1 MAIGVSNQDE
11 LFKKL
16 VKVTGSIKSA
26 KPVVPVAQSAKSAV
40 VSSGFQPP
48 QPTPGAS
55 AFDSIAYDKPT
66 GLAGFLQNPLVKYGV
81 APVLKYG
88 VLKPLQTI
96 DTPRRAVISG
106 VREVVDALD
115 NDAKTK
121 AGFGDFLKQT
131 KDVNYGFGTAFPMKG
146 KMGRVV
152 GFVGDVLLDPLTYAT
167 LGQTVWKGAIIK
179 SMSVGGNIVKTRSV
193 LGLKNITGRKG
204 REALSGLVVDRLK
217 HFQKIGTKIDGKLIT
232 NDYIGEIAKSTMKA
246 GKGKKA
252 AIPELIRS
260 DIGLRG
266 PGVYYFGS
274 RVKVPLTALPARL
287 LDSSITS
294 SRLFLVKP
302 RMVGEV
308 GKQVNVSPTSLLHS
322 ILTPTGAGRIA
333 QFGNTGIRDMR
344 IKLANGTATPEEA
357 VMFSGVLRQVE
368 NQRGVISG
376 QIEKATVE
384 LNNIFKKNGTTAYD
398 DTVHRLIDG
407 PEALARLDALQSE
420 AATNPE
426 VRFANDLIQFFATT
440 GKAIDDSFRQFDPNW
455 VSITD
460 KQGYFPRVA
469 NPKYAKHLYDK
480 SVANGFD
487 PSEIDEELMDEILD
501 TFRTAKN
508 MKRRKLVD
516 KKTFFGVPL
525 NSSNLHVDGLNSIIQ
540 QNLGYSG
547 FETNINTVMARYVR
561 SYGEQMGYAR
571 LLNGIK
577 SEGPEFAG
585 EMGKIFPDAEA
596 AIARASGAV
605 DHVLGT
611 MTESASKALPPLQ
624 GPPRPKI
631 APETIM
637 GVGTPKSEGA
647 WTPRQILDNL
657 YVLWGEAQA
666 AVDEL
671 SYSGGTKQA
680 KLEAVRAVGQALVL
694 SSRARE
700 AAAMSGDVAL
710 IAKAAELSEYIRALR
725 DRQSL
730 MMGEALQPK
739 AEFTPETVVQNKSVG
754 QQKFELLRHNL
765 RNLEQIRDDMAD
777 DFDVL
782 TSALENNGGKSELFE
797 ILQSGQQIFDDITQ
811 GYGYDGF
818 LGLKN
823 DVDEVDQWFSS
834 VVETDANSI
843 VDLDKNLA
851 KIQDVVKKVDTKRQL
866 FGHRLAKLRAEGGGG
881 KSLTV
886 ESVSRPML
894 TKKGALGN
902 LVETSDDYVM
912 QSLAQLQTRLG
923 SLKISLASGEI
934 VGETSAQALARIRN
948 IHMTIL
954 DEFPEVADIAP
965 AWNKYM
971 QGDRAVSGAAP
982 GTRHYQQ
989 LGRAD
994 FVRGVAEQEQVL
1006 NLVRHQLEVSLD
1018 ARILSHASLTGVGV
1032 NDLSTMLQIQ
1042 RAKAAEVVPIL
1053 KSKLD
1058 NLRKSYLIRNG
1069 VDIGKEGSI
1078 DNSLL
1083 PSNSDRYVQAPA
1095 GPDKTSLAREFNN
1108 TDEARVLQS
1117 SISFFESGGGFGDV
1131 SLVERSIITK
1141 YRGKRAIKGV
1151 ELAAEEEQMALA
1163 GVPLKPKRGFLV
1175 PFKFDGVSETSE
1187 EYGLVKQLYS
1197 KWMQRKRYL
1206 RENVGGLREE
1216 VNAADAADTRV
1227 AERQERAKLLNRTS
1241 SVDLFDDAKEKVQ
1254 AEFSEIYA
1262 GPDSTSADSFE
1273 ALYRYY
1279 YETLA
1284 LIQLQVDPSSAVVGI
1299 NDLFDDAYRQLQSA
1313 FRKVNVNDFNTLS
1326 NMWKI
1331 FDGDGF
1337 AAIRNAIDL
1346 PLDSARIE
1354 LRAANNARELS
1365 TRRLLAAL
1373 RVEALAA
1380 ADYENPTMAMFL
1392 NTPHGQDALNTL
1404 RKRTNMSEFRLRAA
1418 VVAYDDLGP
1427 DNIDKQVLQD
1437 MIVTLQNDADYPL
1450 AKSVEKRANMLYEFA
1465 DIDIPRFLET
1475 QGLPWAFTA
1484 SEWDNLF
1491 NESLSF
1497 GVTDKL
1503 GELLR
1508 WLRDPATLKATTSED
1523 VLRLYGVS
1531 DEDAIR
1537 GFADYIRNSQ
1547 PDFIKDTGRA
1557 SLIEEQ
1563 WASSPANKKLSIIEG
1578 MENRAR
1584 NLRASRRAGSESERL
1599 NAQLATVEAR
1609 QKFREEELAR
1619 LETMPLLKVKPNASE
1634 VAALGRE
1641 SLTAMR
1647 DLHGRGFN
1655 VNNIRGAM
1663 ARVQQVAAHYLEN
1676 FRIKQERLLK
1686 PGVPANLSDA
1696 INLEREAIKLQ
1707 VEGRAG
1713 RPAIPASPGK
1723 PAVAEVKEIKPEII
1737 IPGYEFGDGFRS
1749 TVTEPR
1755 RLRMNESALVER
1767 REYRGVEDVEGVQD
1781 DLINEIYL
1789 AKTEADAVVE
1799 SQSRDALDDIADKQ
1813 YLVQNTT
1820 DQMAD
1825 DQVEDSDVFNALI
1838 KGELFGAGEVQPKA
1852 NDELILNYMNTGT
1865 VEFAEKA
1872 EDFNKDVDFLHDIFT
1887 SPMNDKT
1894 VRQLELEYE
1903 LLQKMQARNRG
1914 GMVFDISDTSEGL
1927 LGKPEMLPSART
1939 EGRVSVAEPHGVA
1952 QERLQ
1957 SDMIQRIIGHRDL
1970 DNEVLLREERLRF
1983 LQNSVIPESAY
1994 VKLKAEVE
2002 GILLKKP
2009 TKAIPWLT
2017 AFRRKGAEVV
2027 AHAMTEITDEQIDMV
2042 RKRAAQPLVE
2052 AGTGKQIIKS
2062 DAEIE
2067 HIVAVYRTAYDIR
2080 NRFGS
2085 ILETSFS
2092 GDNSWH
2098 LTRTE
2103 RQVLLKDIAQV
2114 DIIINEI
2121 ETKQQV
2127 LGSLGFGA
2135 RASDK
2140 LFVGLEYKA
2149 RKLAGFEKRLANTA
2163 DEFGRY
2169 SKRAGSFRNESE
2181 WQSINPY
2188 NVFGDPKDNYLGD
2201 ALPSDIPLDERLPIP
2216 GQKMLG
2222 KLEPRPMKF
2231 QTFGQGSTNRF
2242 GGLTRENQILI
2253 RNALTP
2259 AENEKIFVKGL
2270 TDTDADVAL
2279 LKRFDDAVSAAV
2291 RAQDIVARDTD
2302 QKYSYL
2308 VMQEQ
2313 QAIKGAF
2320 TVDEWRIVF
2329 RAPPEVRTQAPEF
2342 GAHASVAAK
2351 KLYDDVDAR
2360 FRGLVETAYNR
2371 VRQAEM
2377 ADELARTGVRVTP
2390 PGATGATIDAMA
2402 KLVTPVLDNRLS
2414 WTLKRIETATAQ
2426 VTAVLTAPEDA
2437 RYLAAFQMVMA
2448 RLRRDL
2454 VPDPERFSKVVQGET
2469 SAKFADLMV
2478 LDAVK
2483 MRVAFLNQT
2492 KGLTPEQVDTKLLA
2506 GAIEYV
2512 GSPEVLPASTA
2523 KQGAQVPIDN
2533 FRGSFLSNFH
2543 PVEITW
2549 QGITYPSVEHFYQ
2562 AQKVTGLSNSDAA
2575 VVRARQAIAALKTP
2589 GEAKVAGR
2597 KYPQMSERKRIEV
2610 MRYALEQKFAED
2622 TDLAQQLMATGE
2634 AQLLEKNTWGDV
2646 YWGVNSAG
2654 EGENRLGKMLMDIR
2668 RDLQAQEM
2676 QGEMMRRQFQ
2686 KLKEGAVVPTTVGN
2700 LSSVKPGRRLDMV
2713 TLNKDTVYI
2722 GRKNGE
2728 IPASKWRNEFKLEG
2742 VTPAERAADRP
2753 RALALY
2759 EKNLRQNKA
2768 LLSQLPEL
2776 KGKNLMCWC
2785 SPDLC
2790 HGHVLQRYVNAIPT
2804 DIGPESPMYIPRLL
2818 KNVDDAARKTE
2829 GAADRIVPET
2839 RMSLTPDEEA
2849 ENALSFEDFVD
2860 AIAKEGGP
2868 APTPEELRQLQTL
2881 YPKVDKTGT
2890 DWLANEEKIFQ
2901 EDINRKAGYL
2911 EGEIPVAPSAPRKVP
2926 QQSAEA
2932 TAAREAAFAAA
2943 AMSEVPDP
2951 FSPELAPSASAMSV
2965 DTGTGEIFNEPP
2977 NQPLFR
2983 SRAAAAAGGRPVAP
2997 PRSGGGGRPP
3007 IKPRVPAAG
3016 SAGAP
3021 PPATPRGILTAGMKQ
3036 MGRQFPS
3043 MQMNGIIHEM
3053 WQNAGVFEDPKMAK
3067 FLKGTIGE
3075 YTKFYK
3081 VWTTTTPGFHTRN
3094 FLANF
3099 VQSLIAGVTP
3109 RSMYDGSKV
3118 YFGWLN
3124 AMRDGKNWQE
3134 FLMTIP
3140 DVKLRREANVARNA
3154 LHGSG
3159 GGIFTDTFQTSYK
3172 GSKLIEN
3179 RVTSA
3184 SLKFARESD
3193 DYSRFVMG
3201 FDSARKGEGVPISI
3215 SRIKKWYFDYEDIS
3229 QLDKTMKEIIPFWI
3243 WTSRN
3248 LALHMQNIYL
3258 DPRPYQL
3265 YNNLVRNF
3273 KSDDSEE
3280 STPPFV
3286 SETGGWKLPF
3296 GNGLYATPDI
3306 NFNRLPQQMKEIAS
3320 GTRYGSNLNP
3330 VFRLPLEQA
3339 RGKTFFGD
3347 KKMEGSQERL
3357 MQLLQGALPP
3367 AKFAD
3372 RLFNTEGEAQKNAWL
3387 SFLGSPVKQYNK
3399 EE

>member
-26 KPVVPVAQSAKSAV
+26 KPVAPVAQSAKSAV

-106 VREVVDALD
+106 VRELVDVYD
-115 NDAKTK
+115 NDANTK
-121 AGFGDFLKQT
+121 ASFGDFFKQT

-179 SMSVGGNIVKTRSV
+179 SMSVGGNVVKTRSV

-232 NDYIGEIAKSTMKA
+232 DDYIGKIAQSTMKA

-308 GKQVNVSPTSLLHS
+308 GKQINVSPTSLLHS

-344 IKLANGTATPEEA
+344 IKLANGTATPEQA

-398 DTVHRLIDG
+398 ETVHRLIDG
-407 PEALARLDALQSE
+407 PEALARLDALQSQ

-426 VRFANDLIQFFATT
+426 VRFANDLIQFLATT

-540 QNLGYSG
+540 QNLGYGG

-571 LLNGIK
+571 LLNGLK
-577 SEGPEFAG
+577 SEGPDFVSQ
-585 EMGKIFPDAEA
+585 MGNIFPDAEA

-637 GVGTPKSEGA
+637 GVGIPKSEGA

-657 YVLWGEAQA
+657 YVLHTEAEA
-666 AVDEL
+666 AVNEL
-671 SYSGGTKQA
+671 FYSGGTKQA
-680 KLEAVRAVGQALVL
+680 KLEAVRAVSQALVL

-710 IAKAAELSEYIRALR
+710 IAKAAELGDSILKLR
-725 DRQSL
+725 DRQSFL
-730 MMGEALQPK
+730 MGEALQPK
-739 AEFTPETVVQNKSVG
+739 AAFTPETVVQNKSVG
-754 QQKFELLRHNL
+754 QQKLELLRHNL

-823 DVDEVDQWFSS
+823 DVDEVDQWFTS

-843 VDLDKNLA
+843 LDLDKNLA
-851 KIQDVVKKVDTKRQL
+851 KIQDAVNKVDTKRQL

-894 TKKGALGN
+894 TKRGALGN

-912 QSLAQLQTRLG
+912 QSLARLQTRFG
-923 SLKISLASGEI
+923 SLKTSLASGEI

-994 FVRGVAEQEQVL
+994 FVRGVAEQEQAL

-1042 RAKAAEVVPIL
+1042 LAKAAEVVPIL

-1069 VDIGKEGSI
+1069 VDMTIGREATDMVG
-1078 DNSLL
+1078 
-1083 PSNSDRYVQAPA
+1083 A
-1095 GPDKTSLAREFNN
+1095 GPDVTSLVREFNK

-1131 SLVERSIITK
+1131 PLVERSIITK

-1151 ELAAEEEQMALA
+1151 ELTAEQEQVALA

-1187 EYGLVKQLYS
+1187 EYGVVKQLHS

-1216 VNAADAADTRV
+1216 VSAADAADTLV

-1241 SVDLFDDAKEKVQ
+1241 SIDLFDDAKEKVQ
-1254 AEFSEIYA
+1254 AKFSEIYA
-1262 GPDSTSADSFE
+1262 GPDSTSEDSFE

-1284 LIQLQVDPSSAVVGI
+1284 SISLQVDPSSAVVGI
-1299 NDLFDDAYRQLQSA
+1299 NDLFDDAQRQLHSA

-1337 AAIRNAIDL
+1337 AAVRNAIDL

-1354 LRAANNARELS
+1354 VRAANNARGLAA
-1365 TRRLLAAL
+1365 TRLEAAL
-1373 RVEALAA
+1373 RAQALAA

-1557 SLIEEQ
+1557 SLVEEQ
-1563 WASSPANKKLSIIEG
+1563 WASSSANKKLSIIEG

-1599 NAQLATVEAR
+1599 NAELATVEAR

-1619 LETMPLLKVKPNASE
+1619 LETMPLLKQKPTPAEINALREE
-1634 VAALGRE
+1634 VLAAQRPLQ
-1641 SLTAMR
+1641 A
-1647 DLHGRGFN
+1647 RGFN
-1655 VNNIRGAM
+1655 INNIKAAM
-1663 ARVQQVAAHYLEN
+1663 GRVQQMAAYYLDN
-1676 FRIKQERLLK
+1676 FRVKQDRLLMA
-1686 PGVPANLSDA
+1686 GRGSSISDA
-1696 INLEREAIKLQ
+1696 NILEREAIRAQ
-1707 VEGRAG
+1707 VEAG
-1713 RPAIPASPGK
+1713 QIT
-1723 PAVAEVKEIKPEII
+1723 
-1737 IPGYEFGDGFRS
+1737 IPGYEFGDGLRS
-1749 TVTEPR
+1749 TATEPR

-1767 REYRGVEDVEGVQD
+1767 REYPAVKAAKAPDEFDVEDLVNDVYSAD
-1781 DLINEIYL
+1781 
-1789 AKTEADAVVE
+1789 TEADALAKSQADE
-1799 SQSRDALDDIADKQ
+1799 SLDIMAGEQ
-1813 YLVQNTT
+1813 RAANAS

-1825 DQVEDSDVFNALI
+1825 NQAVADAIEDSDALNALV
-1838 KGELFGAGEVQPKA
+1838 KGELYGAGEVELGK
-1852 NDELILNYMNTGT
+1852 NDELIINYMNTGT

-1939 EGRVSVAEPHGVA
+1939 GGKVSVAEPHGVA
-1952 QERLQ
+1952 RERLQ
-1957 SDMIQRIIGHRDL
+1957 GDMIQRIIGHRDL
-1970 DNEVLLREERLRF
+1970 DNEILLREERLRF
-1983 LQNSVIPESAY
+1983 LQNSVIPESSY

-2002 GILLKKP
+2002 GILRGKVKP
-2009 TKAIPWLT
+2009 PGGLTVWRGNQAAIIS
-2017 AFRRKGAEVV
+2017 G
-2027 AHAMTEITDEQIDMV
+2027 AMTEVTDEQIDAL
-2042 RKRAAQPLVE
+2042 RKRAAQPLVDA
-2052 AGTGKQIIKS
+2052 AGKETVKS

-2067 HIVAVYRTAYDIR
+2067 HIVAVYRTAYDMR
-2080 NRFGS
+2080 SRYGS
-2085 ILETSFS
+2085 ILETSLS
-2092 GDNSWH
+2092 DDTNWRLSK
-2098 LTRTE
+2098 TDRIAIE
-2103 RQVLLKDIAQV
+2103 KDIIAI
-2114 DIIINEI
+2114 DAIINQI
-2121 ETKQQV
+2121 ETKQEA
-2127 LGSLGFGA
+2127 LSRLGFGPQGYNKVIGQYD
-2135 RASDK
+2135 RA
-2140 LFVGLEYKA
+2140 FTNLEYKA
-2149 RKLAGFEKRLANTA
+2149 RKLAGLEKRLANLP
-2163 DEFGRY
+2163 DDYGKY

-2188 NVFGDPKDNYLGD
+2188 NVLGDPKDNYLAD
-2201 ALPSDIPLDERLPIP
+2201 ALPSDIPLDERRAVPTDRKRIP
-2216 GQKMLG
+2216 K
-2222 KLEPRPMKF
+2222 RPVVEVNT
-2231 QTFGQGSTNRF
+2231 TFGQRNTERF
-2242 GGLTRENQILI
+2242 AGLTRENQILI

-2259 AENEKIFVKGL
+2259 AENEKIFVKGFGEEDGDL
-2270 TDTDADVAL
+2270 FR
-2279 LKRFDDAVSAAV
+2279 KFDDVVSAAV
-2291 RAQDIVARDTD
+2291 KAQDIVARDTD
-2302 QKYSYL
+2302 QKYSSL

-2313 QAIKGAF
+2313 QAIKDAF
-2320 TVDEWRIVF
+2320 TVDEWRVVF
-2329 RAPPEVRTQAPEF
+2329 RAPPRVKAQAAEF
-2342 GAHASVAAK
+2342 GAHSSAASK

-2402 KLVTPVLDNRLS
+2402 KLVTPVLDNRVI
-2414 WTLKRIETATAQ
+2414 WTPKRIETATAQ
-2426 VTAVLTAPEDA
+2426 VRGVLTAPEDA
-2437 RYLAAFQMVMA
+2437 QYLAAFEMVMA

-2454 VPDPERFSKVVQGET
+2454 VPGKEPST

-2483 MRVAFLNQT
+2483 MRVTFLNQT
-2492 KGLTPEQVDTKLLA
+2492 KGLTVEQADAKLLA
-2506 GAIEYV
+2506 GALDYV

-2523 KQGAQVPIDN
+2523 KQGAEVPIDN

-2575 VVRARQAIAALKTP
+2575 VVSARQAIAALKTP
-2589 GEAKVAGR
+2589 GEAKAAGR
-2597 KYPQMSERKRIEV
+2597 RLPQMNERKRIEV
-2610 MRYALEQKFAED
+2610 MKYALEQKFAED
-2622 TDLAQQLMATGE
+2622 TDLAQQLMATGK

-2668 RDLQAQEM
+2668 KDLQAQEM

-2728 IPASKWRNEFKLEG
+2728 IPASKWRNEIKLEG

-2849 ENALSFEDFVD
+2849 ENALSFEDFVE

-2951 FSPELAPSASAMSV
+2951 FSPELAPSASASGV
-2965 DTGTGEIFNEPP
+2965 DPVSGEIL

-2983 SRAAAAAGGRPVAP
+2983 SREAAAAASGAPVSPVAP
-2997 PRSGGGGRPP
+2997 RPVPRSGGGGRPP

-3172 GSKLIEN
+3172 GSKIIEN

-3357 MQLLQGALPP
+3357 TQLLQGALPP